1 MENARLILGMVISPL
16 VRNPN
21 GIYIYVYPYYRV
33 NDNSLTQGNTWEFRR
48 TFCTFICTSEMG
60 TCNQRSFH
68 PGCFILGNITTQLY
82 GNFIWVFPKIGGK
95 PPKWMVYNGKPYE
108 QMDDLGVLGTPILGL
123 TPIWKLAIPPF
134 MKTFTIS
141 ALTSEITAARSCP

>member
-68 PGCFILGNITTQLY
+68 PGCVILGNITTQLY
-82 GNFIWVFPKIGGK
+82 GNFTWVFPKIGGK

-108 QMDDLGVLGTPILGL
+108 QMDDLGVLGTPIFGL

-134 MKTFTIS
+134 MKTFLS
-141 ALTSEITAARSCP
+141 AP